1 VAALTTAF
9 ATTSGLLAASGRY
22 AWANRRLKPSACRW
36 YGVSRLLA
44 SALSPARSLHSVRI
58 APGSTITTWTPKGAS
73 SSRRLSLKP
82 STANFVAWY
91 HAPSGS

>member
-1 VAALTTAF
+1 MVF
-9 ATTSGLLAASGRY
+9 
-22 AWANRRLKPSACRW
+22 
-36 YGVSRLLA
+36 
-44 SALSPARSLHSVRI
+44 HSVMI
-58 APGSTITTWTPKGAS
+58 GPGSTITTSMPNGAS